1 MNKRA
6 FQKSVFQISAVILL
20 FLFGMSGCIE
30 NSSSEKIN
38 VLVTII
44 PQKEMVETIGGEYIT
59 VTTMVPKG
67 QTPHSYEPTP
77 SQMMKVA
84 KAKAYFIVGSG
95 VEFEIVHLNT
105 IKMQN
110 IDLQIFNGSEQVDI
124 ISFNEHYGKGN
135 QNNETN
141 EDEHETHYYG
151 TDPHIWTSPEN
162 YKKMVE
168 SVYKG
173 LVEIDPSHQ
182 ETFRINYEGYI
193 RSLDQLHT
201 NISHMLEDYKTKSFM
216 VYHPSWG
223 YFGDSYQLKQI
234 VIEDEGKQP
243 GPAGVAAIIE
253 QAKNELITII
263 FVSPQYDTSSA
274 ETIANEINGTVV
286 FADSL
291 MRNYQETLQSL
302 ASEIVKGFQK

>member
-1 MNKRA
+1 
-6 FQKSVFQISAVILL
+6 
-20 FLFGMSGCIE
+20 
-30 NSSSEKIN
+30 
-38 VLVTII
+38 
-44 PQKEMVETIGGEYIT
+44 
-59 VTTMVPKG
+59 
-67 QTPHSYEPTP
+67 
-77 SQMMKVA
+77 
-84 KAKAYFIVGSG
+84 
-95 VEFEIVHLNT
+95 
-105 IKMQN
+105 
-110 IDLQIFNGSEQVDI
+110 
-124 ISFNEHYGKGN
+124 
-135 QNNETN
+135 
-141 EDEHETHYYG
+141 
-151 TDPHIWTSPEN
+151 
-162 YKKMVE
+162 
-168 SVYKG
+168 
-173 LVEIDPSHQ
+173 
-182 ETFRINYEGYI
+182 
-193 RSLDQLHT
+193 
-201 NISHMLEDYKTKSFM
+201 M